1 MWCDKTSGFLN
12 FIGTM
17 MLLDSQEEPAAVFYD
32 DLDKIVDRP
41 ETEQWFQWLLHF
53 TDTKIA
59 YQSSRLYVGSEN
71 PEEFRYFYPEG
82 VRNPR

>member
-41 ETEQWFQWLLHF
+41 ETEQ
-53 TDTKIA
+53 
-59 YQSSRLYVGSEN
+59 
-71 PEEFRYFYPEG
+71 
-82 VRNPR
+82 